1 MDIMEIDAASNNG
14 VDEIR
19 DLRDKVRFPP
29 AVGKFKVYIIDEVHM
44 LSIGAFNALL
54 KTLEE
59 PPAHVVFIL
68 ATTEP
73 HKLPA
78 TILSRCQRFDFK
90 RIPQSVIVSRMKT
103 ICSRMN
109 VKVEEAGLRTI
120 ARWAEGGMRDALSL
134 LDQCMGFCGTDIS
147 NEDILNVLGTA
158 DQSFIFQAADDIFA
172 GNAEGLLQR
181 IDWLINDGKDL
192 NVFLKDMVQHL
203 RNLLIVKFCED
214 PARLLDMEASS
225 IERLKSQTESA
236 GQARLIRSIELL
248 SSLEPEMK
256 WSTQPRV
263 LFELAAVKLCRPQQE
278 DSMEALLDRIEILE
292 RQLKKGIPV
301 SAGSAP
307 AHTSVR
313 SSETL
318 QRPRDT
324 VSGDK
329 PAESPV
335 LQSDDPSAAY
345 SDQSLDDL
353 LSSLPAYG
361 EEAAAADSGALLQDD
376 FGKIDMVDRRP
387 LRPGTAERIERAA
400 DKPASL
406 SEKKVG
412 KTIDKTEKTVKPSA
426 DKEAELDNTV
436 LVGSKDPVMAWQQ
449 IMQAIG
455 ARGAISSFLVG
466 VRPRLDTGDVLTLIF
481 PDDIGFGADII
492 KQESNKAYI
501 EEQVLKVTGRKVRI
515 RCLTGEEAEQQSAIE
530 NSSFSVKKVIEAF
543 GEDLVKVIDE
553 E

>member
-1 MDIMEIDAASNNG
+1 
-14 VDEIR
+14 
-19 DLRDKVRFPP
+19 
-29 AVGKFKVYIIDEVHM
+29 
-44 LSIGAFNALL
+44 
-54 KTLEE
+54 
-59 PPAHVVFIL
+59 
-68 ATTEP
+68 
-73 HKLPA
+73 
-78 TILSRCQRFDFK
+78 
-90 RIPQSVIVSRMKT
+90 
-103 ICSRMN
+103 
-109 VKVEEAGLRTI
+109 
-120 ARWAEGGMRDALSL
+120 
-134 LDQCMGFCGTDIS
+134 
-147 NEDILNVLGTA
+147 
-158 DQSFIFQAADDIFA
+158 
-172 GNAEGLLQR
+172 
-181 IDWLINDGKDL
+181 
-192 NVFLKDMVQHL
+192 
-203 RNLLIVKFCED
+203 
-214 PARLLDMEASS
+214 MEASS

-307 AHTSVR
+307 IQPTAHTSVR

-318 QRPRDT
+318 QRPRGT
-324 VSGDK
+324 VSGVK
-329 PAESPV
+329 PAESSV

-387 LRPGTAERIERAA
+387 LRPGTAERIERAV
-400 DKPASL
+400 DKPVSL

-426 DKEAELDNTV
+426 DKEAELGNTV